1 MNSIA
6 IVFNNLYSRLCDLY
20 TLAKTGESQG
30 NIKFGATQV
39 ENILLQNQFSVDP
52 TFIISDSKGKDE
64 GVGCCLWET
73 WMATG
78 TKVLG
83 VPFHGELF
91 NLGED
96 MDIEPQIGGI
106 SNRSKGP

>member
-1 MNSIA
+1 
-6 IVFNNLYSRLCDLY
+6 
-20 TLAKTGESQG
+20 
-30 NIKFGATQV
+30 
-39 ENILLQNQFSVDP
+39 
-52 TFIISDSKGKDE
+52 
-64 GVGCCLWET
+64 
-73 WMATG
+73 MATG

-106 SNRSKGP
+106 SNRSKGPWQLEMDMLLNVFSMLWLWNLGRLHLRNPIPSPRKKGVQLEKER